1 MRNLKKFILLISAIF
16 YCIGLSAIPVRHRQ
30 SIFTQPDGTT
40 VTVRHYGD
48 EWMHW
53 STTLDGAAV
62 VKDADGYLDVE
73 IEKSPAEITIRF
85 KDGGKKFNPL
95 EREMPDTS
103 LPLEERSIGGL
114 GILLTIKQMDSVN
127 YEYSGT
133 ENILTIKKTI
143 SNEK

>member
-1 MRNLKKFILLISAIF
+1 MRKLHFQPIKDKADEIVNAVIATEEVSSCKKEFFALHLVCEELIVNVASYA
-16 YCIGLSAIPVRHRQ
+16 Y
-30 SIFTQPDGTT
+30 
-40 VTVRHYGD
+40 D
-48 EWMHW
+48 E
-53 STTLDGAAV
+53 
-62 VKDADGYLDVE
+62 DADGYLDVE

-133 ENILTIKKTI
+133 ENILTIKKSI